1 MWRLLLASTTM
12 ALGLA
17 AATPVRADAPDA
29 GVDPPAVQYRALC
42 NEGFSYSQIWRGPVR
57 DDYDD
62 AKADLA
68 EHQRQNPNSTDCSVI
83 RKGELLWE

>member
-1 MWRLLLASTTM
+1 MWRLLLATT
-12 ALGLA
+12 LA
-17 AATPVRADAPDA
+17 AAALAAGASARADEPDAPDA
-29 GVDPPAVQYRALC
+29 QYRALC

-68 EHQRQNPNSTDCSVI
+68 EHQRLNPNSTDCSVI
-83 RKGELLWE
+83 RKGELLWD